1 MQRSSS
7 LVSMS
12 NGSKL
17 DELPTWDPQ
26 SEASKKEVAQ
36 DSLAASLV
44 HLIPVVIILCA
55 ILLWFFSYPG
65 TGLLKTS
72 NLDFYY
78 SILGLNNFASI
89 TCL

>member
-36 DSLAASLV
+36 DSPAASLV
-44 HLIPVVIILCA
+44 HLVPVVIILCA
-55 ILLWFFSYPG
+55 IILWFFSYPETNSVANLRLVIG
-65 TGLLKTS
+65 KNASTGQ
-72 NLDFYY
+72 
-78 SILGLNNFASI
+78 
-89 TCL
+89 